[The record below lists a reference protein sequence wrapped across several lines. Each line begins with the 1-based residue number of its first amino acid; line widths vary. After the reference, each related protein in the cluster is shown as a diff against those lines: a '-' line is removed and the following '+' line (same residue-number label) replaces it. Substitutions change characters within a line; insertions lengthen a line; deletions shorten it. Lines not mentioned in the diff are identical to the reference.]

1 LYIDRVT
8 CPKPVVFCGTAL
20 SDLKRF
26 PESARREAGYQ
37 IDRLQHG
44 LMPTDWK
51 PISCAGPGVCE
62 IRVRDA
68 VGAYRVI
75 YLARLQDAVYVLH
88 CFTKKTQKT
97 SQHDLELAQR
107 RYRDLMKERP

>member
-1 LYIDRVT
+1 MT

-20 SDLKRF
+20 PDLKRF
-26 PESARREAGYQ
+26 PDSVRREAGYQ

-51 PISCAGPGVCE
+51 SISSAGPGVCE

-68 VGAYRVI
+68 TGAYRVI

>member
-1 LYIDRVT
+1 MT
-8 CPKPVVFCGTAL
+8 PPKPVVFCGTAL

-44 LMPTDWK
+44 LMPGDRK
-51 PISCAGPGVCE
+51 PISTAGQGVCE
-62 IRVRDA
+62 IRVRDET
-68 VGAYRVI
+68 GAYRVI
-75 YLARLQDAVYVLH
+75 YLARMPEAVYVLH
-88 CFTKKTQKT
+88 CFIKKTQKT
-97 SQHDLELAQR
+97 SQQDLELAQL